1 MFADI
6 MSLINDALKK
16 ARKAQPAGASSAD
29 VPDLL
34 PVEADASARGGSIFT
49 LPFIIAVVLVLA
61 GALLWAWYRAGQV
74 VIVRGNT
81 SAATVSAA
89 TQASEPTK
97 IVAPTILTTA
107 AKTETATSGTAAAST
122 PAVVASA
129 DVSAANVLPVAAE
142 VPKPAATVYKL
153 EGIFYSA
160 KRPTAVINGDLVS
173 VGSRVEAGRVVA
185 IDEESATVVTEAG
198 ETNLL
203 ILTR

>member
-1 MFADI
+1 

-29 VPDLL
+29 GPDLL
-34 PVEADASARGGSIFT
+34 PVEADARARGGSIFT
-49 LPFIIAVVLVLA
+49 LPFIIAAMLVMA
-61 GALLWAWYRAGQV
+61 GMLIWAWYRAGSV
-74 VIVRGNT
+74 ELVVRGNT
-81 SAATVSAA
+81 GAATVSARP
-89 TQASEPTK
+89 QASEPAK
-97 IVAPTILTTA
+97 VVAPRVAAMTSTA
-107 AKTETATSGTAAAST
+107 AKTETPTSGTTVAST
-122 PAVVASA
+122 PMVVASA
-129 DVSAANVLPVAAE
+129 DAGATNVLAATAE
-142 VPKPAATVYKL
+142 TPKPAAVVYKL

>member
-1 MFADI
+1 

-29 VPDLL
+29 GPDLL
-34 PVEADASARGGSIFT
+34 PVEADAGGRGGSIFT
-49 LPFIIAVVLVLA
+49 LPFIIAVVLVL
-61 GALLWAWYRAGQV
+61 GGVMIWAWYRAGRV
-74 VIVRGNT
+74 DLVVRGNT
-81 SAATVSAA
+81 GAATVSTAPR
-89 TQASEPTK
+89 ASEPKAT
-97 IVAPTILTTA
+97 VAPKTTTMA
-107 AKTETATSGTAAAST
+107 STETASSVTTSATV

-129 DVSAANVLPVAAE
+129 DAGSTNVLTVAEALKPVAM
-142 VPKPAATVYKL
+142 VYKL

-160 KRPTAVINGDLVS
+160 KKPTAVINGDLVS

-203 ILTR
+203 VLTR

>member
-1 MFADI
+1 MVAGN

-29 VPDLL
+29 GPDLL
-34 PVEADASARGGSIFT
+34 PVEADARARGGSIFT
-49 LPFIIAVVLVLA
+49 LPFIIAAMLVMAGVLI
-61 GALLWAWYRAGQV
+61 WAWYRAGSV
-74 VIVRGNT
+74 ELVVRGNT
-81 SAATVSAA
+81 GAATVSAT
-89 TQASEPTK
+89 TQASEPAK
-97 IVAPTILTTA
+97 IVAPMTSRTA
-107 AKTETATSGTAAAST
+107 TETPTSVMTAST
-122 PAVVASA
+122 PVVVASTDA
-129 DVSAANVLPVAAE
+129 GATNVL
-142 VPKPAATVYKL
+142 AATAEAPKAAAVVYKL

-173 VGSRVEAGRVVA
+173 VGSQVEAGRVVA